1 MEAVKEAMKRENSGR
16 RRKSSS
22 DDSGRTSMPE
32 SPQKGRRDGREEER
46 KPSGLINFSAA
57 RARQKTQ
64 IAAKAATSRGSELLG
79 MIRLDIVTFD
89 LLDMPPIRYEAFMKT
104 FGKTN
109 SLQASCQSGEDNL
122 EVEVQTEEVTR
133 ATAWTQRPPTFG
145 GQQGEDLDPREVRSS
160 LLGVGWEEKKALE
173 HEEVEY
179 VQSSSS
185 LRLATFIQGAGEAI
199 LTMLEEEQ
207 ARQEGSHAESVPQRD
222 IDFADSI
229 TVLRVDQT
237 QCLVGLGVS
246 LVEFSP
252 DHPSSLLTVHSS
264 SSSTSCLLCL
274 WNVSQPSR
282 PSHIFSCSSLVT
294 SVCLPT
300 ACMVVAGCVEGEMAL
315 WDLRETS
322 AAHHQ
327 LREEDDEG
335 ILKRAPTYVS
345 QGSHASKVPFLLFYL
360 SLLFFFSSRLC
371 QCVTFKMERDHQRLS
386 QTQEVWLI
394 SI

>member
-1 MEAVKEAMKRENSGR
+1 M
-16 RRKSSS
+16 
-22 DDSGRTSMPE
+22 
-32 SPQKGRRDGREEER
+32 ER

-109 SLQASCQSGEDNL
+109 TLQASCQSGEDNL

-145 GQQGEDLDPREVRSS
+145 GEGDDLDPREVRSS
-160 LLGVGWEEKKALE
+160 LLGVGWEEKKALD
-173 HEEVEY
+173 EEVEY

-199 LTMLEEEQ
+199 LTMLEEDQ
-207 ARQEGSHAESVPQRD
+207 ARHEGSHAESVPQRD

-229 TVLRVDQT
+229 TVLRMDQT
-237 QCLVGLGVS
+237 PCLAGLGVS

-282 PSHIFSCSSLVT
+282 PSHILSCSSLV
-294 SVCLPT
+294 SAVCLHT
-300 ACMVVAGCVEGEMAL
+300 ACMVVAGCAEGEMAL

-327 LREEDDEG
+327 LREEEDEEG
-335 ILKRAPTYVS
+335 VLRRAPTYVS
-345 QGSHASKVPFLLFYL
+345 QGSHASKVFILRSL
-360 SLLFFFSSRLC
+360 SLSPFHIFKVVSVRHLQDGEGAPTPVSDKGGLTNCHLASMILSSTDCHLAL
-371 QCVTFKMERDHQRLS
+371 Q
-386 QTQEVWLI
+386 
-394 SI
+394 

>member
-1 MEAVKEAMKRENSGR
+1 
-16 RRKSSS
+16 
-22 DDSGRTSMPE
+22 
-32 SPQKGRRDGREEER
+32 
-46 KPSGLINFSAA
+46 
-57 RARQKTQ
+57 
-64 IAAKAATSRGSELLG
+64 
-79 MIRLDIVTFD
+79 
-89 LLDMPPIRYEAFMKT
+89 
-104 FGKTN
+104 
-109 SLQASCQSGEDNL
+109 
-122 EVEVQTEEVTR
+122 
-133 ATAWTQRPPTFG
+133 
-145 GQQGEDLDPREVRSS
+145 
-160 LLGVGWEEKKALE
+160 
-173 HEEVEY
+173 
-179 VQSSSS
+179 
-185 LRLATFIQGAGEAI
+185 
-199 LTMLEEEQ
+199 MLEEEQ
-207 ARQEGSHAESVPQRD
+207 ARQEGSQAESVPQRD

-237 QCLVGLGVS
+237 PCLVGLGVS

-327 LREEDDEG
+327 LHEEDDEG

-345 QGSHASKVPFLLFYL
+345 QGSHASKVV
-360 SLLFFFSSRLC
+360 FFSSFFLSFFSFFSVL
-371 QCVTFKMERDHQRLS
+371 QGCVRASPSRWRGITNGCLRHRRFG
-386 QTQEVWLI
+386 